1 LAQSNKSRPAIN
13 ATETYDQTSGA
24 PIRFYDLDIRERAA
38 SEGEIVSS
46 GFDAELNS
54 ALCRHDV
61 DTGPHPMIKDRDG
74 KPSPYFFL
82 TAKGRRRAMS
92 IKKSASR

>member
-1 LAQSNKSRPAIN
+1 MRLRRM
-13 ATETYDQTSGA
+13 
-24 PIRFYDLDIRERAA
+24 IRRAARLSDFMIWILENGGTA

>member
-1 LAQSNKSRPAIN
+1 MMIRRASRLSDFMIWILEN
-13 ATETYDQTSGA
+13 GGE
-24 PIRFYDLDIRERAA
+24 A
-38 SEGEIVSS
+38 SEGAIVSS
-46 GFDAELNS
+46 GFYAELNS
-54 ALCRHDV
+54 ALCSHVV

>member
-1 LAQSNKSRPAIN
+1 M
-13 ATETYDQTSGA
+13 
-24 PIRFYDLDIRERAA
+24 IRRAARLSDFMSWILENGGAA

-61 DTGPHPMIKDRDG
+61 DTGPHPKDRDG

-92 IKKSASR
+92 IKKSTSR

>member
-1 LAQSNKSRPAIN
+1 MMIRRASRLSDFMIWILEN
-13 ATETYDQTSGA
+13 G
-24 PIRFYDLDIRERAA
+24 
-38 SEGEIVSS
+38 GEAFEDAIVSS

-54 ALCRHDV
+54 ALCSHDV

>member
-1 LAQSNKSRPAIN
+1 MRLRRM
-13 ATETYDQTSGA
+13 
-24 PIRFYDLDIRERAA
+24 IRRAGHLSDFMIWVLENGGGA
-38 SEGEIVSS
+38 SEDAIVSS

-54 ALCRHDV
+54 ALCSGYV
-61 DTGPHPMIKDRDG
+61 DTGPHPVIKDRDG

-82 TAKGRRRAMS
+82 TAKGRRHAMS

>member
-1 LAQSNKSRPAIN
+1 MS
-13 ATETYDQTSGA
+13 ETYDQTSGA
-24 PIRFYDLDIRERAA
+24 PIRFYDLDIRNGGAA